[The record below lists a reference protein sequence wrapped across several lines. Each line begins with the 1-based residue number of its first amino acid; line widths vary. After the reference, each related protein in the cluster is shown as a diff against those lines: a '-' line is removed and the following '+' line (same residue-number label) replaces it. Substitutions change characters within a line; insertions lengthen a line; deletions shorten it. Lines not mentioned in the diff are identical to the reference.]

1 MSSDFK
7 ENHLVLDSYLI
18 VGNQVLSE
26 IVNFQGFKSLS
37 LAWLSFREGK
47 TKLFRELWIFVVEL
61 VPQHKPQ
68 FGRIRK
74 KWVYQ
79 SISSF
84 SIKTVALEYFTRI
97 FFLCFLSSLLS
108 VYYEIQRKYCK
119 IPSVIGWFGG
129 NQNIEDKPI
138 YSSLHITAVCNIYK
152 QM

>member
-26 IVNFQGFKSLS
+26 IVNFKGFKSLS

-68 FGRIRK
+68 SGRIRK
-74 KWVYQ
+74 KWVSQ

-84 SIKTVALEYFTRI
+84 SIKTVALEYFTII
-97 FFLCFLSSLLS
+97 FFSLFSVVSSFCLLWNTK
-108 VYYEIQRKYCK
+108 EILQNSKCNWMIWWKSKYRR
-119 IPSVIGWFGG
+119 
-129 NQNIEDKPI
+129 
-138 YSSLHITAVCNIYK
+138 
-152 QM
+152 